1 MKLLDETHKHKH
13 KTKIQTPTSLRPVMV
28 FSVPAKKANVFA

>member
-1 MKLLDETHKHKH
+1 MKLLDETHKLYIKPKFKH
-13 KTKIQTPTSLRPVMV
+13 QLLRPVMV